1 MNLSLDPTNLKIK
14 GVLMNGTVFA
24 TTNGQLVLEWKAID
38 YRDTEA
44 KAVSAPSKITID
56 YACDTRGLSTGS
68 LIFKDND

>member
-1 MNLSLDPTNLKIK
+1 
-14 GVLMNGTVFA
+14 MNGTVFA